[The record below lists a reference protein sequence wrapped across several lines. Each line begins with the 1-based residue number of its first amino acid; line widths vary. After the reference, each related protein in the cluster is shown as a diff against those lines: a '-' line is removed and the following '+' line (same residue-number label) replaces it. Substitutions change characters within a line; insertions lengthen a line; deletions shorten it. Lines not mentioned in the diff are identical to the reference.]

1 MFLGVLTFPCTGIS
15 PSCRTSFANVRLAIP
30 PLTPIVGGTVRHG
43 DPVNPCQ
50 DEESPMAPDFSSP
63 DFFKE
68 KADECLAL
76 SYQLTDPKTQ
86 VAVLKLANS
95 WMRLAEYCHSRKLHQ
110 RTTPPDNHIQP
121 SHLTPTLNLP
131 IPQHLP

>member
-1 MFLGVLTFPCTGIS
+1 M
-15 PSCRTSFANVRLAIP
+15 P
-30 PLTPIVGGTVRHG
+30 PDLLL
-43 DPVNPCQ
+43 
-50 DEESPMAPDFSSP
+50 P

-110 RTTPPDNHIQP
+110 GAAATGDQIERSRLGPEIHVRVPQDCPPSCDQI
-121 SHLTPTLNLP
+121 
-131 IPQHLP
+131 

>member
-1 MFLGVLTFPCTGIS
+1 M
-15 PSCRTSFANVRLAIP
+15 P
-30 PLTPIVGGTVRHG
+30 PDMLL
-43 DPVNPCQ
+43 
-50 DEESPMAPDFSSP
+50 P

-95 WMRLAEYCHSRKLHQ
+95 WMRLAEYYHSRKLHQ
-110 RTTPPDNHIQP
+110 GDTQQKNG
-121 SHLTPTLNLP
+121 
-131 IPQHLP
+131 